1 MQVVRVASLSVR
13 LCRSRYFSLSS
24 ASMSSGTHFHT
35 FDVSSQVFLE
45 KQHTLGI
52 VNLKPIVPLHVL
64 LIPRQPY
71 KRLADVPRI
80 ELNELFES
88 VQTVSSKMQDLVGGT
103 ACTVS
108 IQDGPDAVG
117 FFASDYFRKWFIK

>member
-1 MQVVRVASLSVR
+1 MQVVRLSSLSSR
-13 LCRSRYFSLSS
+13 LCRHRSFSSLFV
-24 ASMSSGTHFHT
+24 SMSGALFHT

-64 LIPRQPY
+64 LIPRQPH
-71 KRLADVPRI
+71 KRLADVPRE

-88 VQTVSSKMQDLVGGT
+88 VQTVSSKVQELVGGT

-108 IQDGPDAVG
+108 IQDGPDAVS
-117 FFASDYFRKWFIK
+117 FACLSI